1 MYHKPAYNYGCSIV
15 RYILNDNKEH
25 ENPTCSVGNKDNQD
39 QTKISPAKAISE
51 ALAITIVD
59 THCVKSMSTNPRS
72 S

>member
-39 QTKISPAKAISE
+39 QTEDFTSK
-51 ALAITIVD
+51 TYF
-59 THCVKSMSTNPRS
+59 
-72 S
+72 